1 MMTVFIRRHL
11 FSLVEVTSS
20 HLV

>member
-1 MMTVFIRRHL
+1 MTVFIRRHL